1 MRLAGLF
8 VHGVTTAPGAI
19 LLDLHAIGHVRLVLG
34 RRIVATLALGAG
46 KCNES
51 THVSN
56 NLHLPSLTGTMENT
70 NL

>member
-1 MRLAGLF
+1 MFVRLARLL

-19 LLDLHAIGHVRLVLG
+19 LLDLHAIRHVRLVLG

-56 NLHLPSLTGTMENT
+56 NLHLPSRTGTVEH
-70 NL
+70 